1 MIRDLNE
8 FNYDDYMFDYVVV
21 NVFGAGSGVGL
32 VDVEANTV
40 ELMELGPV
48 QVELVEV

>member
-1 MIRDLNE
+1 MIRDQGD
-8 FNYDDYMFDYVVV
+8 FNYDDFMYDYIVV
-21 NVFGAGSGVGL
+21 NVFGSGSGVGL